1 MRGSVFKNSFDNESL
16 KVLSGDRNPLIETFP
31 CPSSV
36 VKGKFSKKMR
46 VALKKELEIV
56 REIFFNFAPLFG
68 EFMGPP
74 ET

>member
-1 MRGSVFKNSFDNESL
+1 
-16 KVLSGDRNPLIETFP
+16 
-31 CPSSV
+31 
-36 VKGKFSKKMR
+36 MR